1 MRRTAT
7 GVPQLLLGL
16 SLGLALQPRA
26 YALDNGLSLLP
37 PMGWGPVLENLTN
50 KQTKTQSQELAPL
63 YLWICNRIIICNIAA
78 VSDIVAS

>member
-16 SLGLALQPRA
+16 GLGLALQPRA

-37 PMGWGPVLENLTN
+37 PMGWGPVLGELDKQTN
-50 KQTKTQSQELAPL
+50 KNKKQELAPL
-63 YLWICNRIIICNIAA
+63 YLWICNRIF
-78 VSDIVAS
+78 